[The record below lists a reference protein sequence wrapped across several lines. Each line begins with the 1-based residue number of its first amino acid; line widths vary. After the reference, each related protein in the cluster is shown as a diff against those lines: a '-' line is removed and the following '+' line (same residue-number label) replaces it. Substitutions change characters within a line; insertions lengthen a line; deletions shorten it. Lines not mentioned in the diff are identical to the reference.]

1 MGKGNN
7 QTVVSLVCPTCGGD
21 LSGLKTDSLFGCDS
35 CSVAYE
41 PKVAGL
47 AGPYPIRQ
55 STHSQAG
62 DAVTLPFWQLYLDPL
77 LLPEQVIA
85 PGQAYVPGFDMRRR
99 SYFGDPA
106 LRWTVDR
113 ARLEQAPM
121 GKAPMGNSLL
131 GMTLSHDDALEL
143 ARYYVLRAI
152 DNQQDVTGFDLD
164 IRFSEPT
171 VLQVDFADEGANL
184 VDPVLKE
191 KYPAPAFCDLPLL
204 RGTTSLQP

>member
-1 MGKGNN
+1 MVGRSN
-7 QTVVSLVCPTCGGD
+7 TVVSLVCPTCGSD
-21 LSGLKTDSLFGCDS
+21 LSGLNTDALFGCDS

-41 PKVAGL
+41 PQVAGL
-47 AGPYPIRQ
+47 AGPYPVCQ
-55 STHSQAG
+55 STHSQEG
-62 DAVTLPFWQLYLDPL
+62 DAVTLPFWQLYLEPL
-77 LLPEQVIA
+77 LLPEHVIA
-85 PGQAYVPGFDMRRR
+85 PGYAYVPGFDMRRR

-106 LRWTVDR
+106 LQWTVDR
-113 ARLEQAPM
+113 ARLELAPM
-121 GKAPMGNSLL
+121 RNSLV
-131 GMTLSHDDALEL
+131 GMTLSHADALEL

-204 RGTTSLQP
+204 RDAPSLQP